1 LQRCGGQV
9 IKTDFEYL
17 MTQYKI
23 NFDKQQNFELRNIK
37 PLIGIC
43 GLYFIFLKE
52 TEIPYPFRKSRLIY
66 IGMSEKKTNSIGKR
80 LSGHYDGTSGNE
92 GLLNYRKTEGLYFT
106 YFNFEMLKR
115 IWSYRIEDLESYF
128 ILDFLDK
135 YGIYP
140 ICNNKSG
147 FEIKK
152 YDIPI
157 TLEIDWKYF
166 GKEKDK

>member
-1 LQRCGGQV
+1 LQRGRGQV
-9 IKTDFEYL
+9 IKTDFEYS

-23 NFDKQQNFELRNIK
+23 NFDKRQDFELRNIK
-37 PLIGIC
+37 PLMGIC

-52 TEIPYPFRKSRLIY
+52 TEIPYPFGTSRLIY

-166 GKEKDK
+166 EKEKDK

>member
-1 LQRCGGQV
+1 
-9 IKTDFEYL
+9 

-23 NFDKQQNFELRNIK
+23 NFDKQQDFELRNIK
-37 PLIGIC
+37 PLMGIC

-52 TEIPYPFRKSRLIY
+52 TEIPHPFGKSRLIY

-166 GKEKDK
+166 EKEKDK

>member
-1 LQRCGGQV
+1 
-9 IKTDFEYL
+9 

-23 NFDKQQNFELRNIK
+23 NFDKHQNFELRNIK
-37 PLIGIC
+37 PLVGIC

-52 TEIPYPFRKSRLIY
+52 TEIPYPFGKSRLIY

-152 YDIPI
+152 HDVPV

-166 GKEKDK
+166 EKGNES

>member
-1 LQRCGGQV
+1 
-9 IKTDFEYL
+9 

-23 NFDKQQNFELRNIK
+23 NFDKQQVFELRNIK

-52 TEIPYPFRKSRLIY
+52 TEIPYPFGKSRLVY

-166 GKEKDK
+166 EKEKDK

>member
-1 LQRCGGQV
+1 
-9 IKTDFEYL
+9 

-23 NFDKQQNFELRNIK
+23 NFDKHQNFELRNIK
-37 PLIGIC
+37 PLVGIC

-52 TEIPYPFRKSRLIY
+52 TEIPYPFGKSRLIY

-80 LSGHYDGTSGNE
+80 LSGHYDGASGNE

-128 ILDFLDK
+128 ILNFLDK

-166 GKEKDK
+166 EKEKGK

>member
-1 LQRCGGQV
+1 
-9 IKTDFEYL
+9 

-23 NFDKQQNFELRNIK
+23 NFDKQQDFELRNIK
-37 PLIGIC
+37 PLVGIC

-52 TEIPYPFRKSRLIY
+52 TEIPYPFGKSRLIY

-166 GKEKDK
+166 EKEKDK